1 MEVINEIQLEV
12 TQIAIFN
19 NNLAGK
25 KTVKRFKRLIFM
37 NDIKDVAE
45 YCYFLTGGCY
55 NCSAVTFRDGSWFK
69 ISEDYNDLKRCLID
83 WYKDEIA
90 KEMQREQK

>member
-1 MEVINEIQLEV
+1 MEIINEIQLEV
-12 TQIAIFN
+12 TQIAVFN

-25 KTVKRFKRLIFM
+25 IVKKFKRLIFL

-45 YCYFLTGGCY
+45 YCYFNTGRCY
-55 NCSAVTFRDGSWFK
+55 ACSSITLRDGSWFK
-69 ISEDYNDLKRCLID
+69 TDDDYKEIKQVLTD

-90 KEMQREQK
+90 KEIQREQK